1 MKFTSLAVLI
11 SAGLLAVASSESK
24 QEASNEQLKSNQ
36 EASNDELT
44 FYGED
49 VEVDFRFLKAKGTKA
64 ADIEIDEVTHF
75 EVNEGADPKVNEVAD
90 PKVNEVADD
99 EVATRNGLIG
109 LRWLLF
115 QNGTTGRWKNRH
127 GGDLSRLSR

>member
-90 PKVNEVADD
+90 D